1 MSSNK
6 GLLID
11 TMAAHTA
18 LHFIISV
25 LSDDQKKR
33 LENLV
38 TAASNH
44 PAEADVPDEI
54 KGYMKELHL
63 KVEEIIKIGM
73 GKAE

>member
-18 LHFIISV
+18 IQFIISV
-25 LSDDQKKR
+25 LSDEQKKR

-38 TAASNH
+38 TAASAL
-44 PAEADVPDEI
+44 PAEAEISDEI
-54 KGYMKELHL
+54 KSYMEEMHL
-63 KVEEIIKIGM
+63 KVQEMVKIGT
-73 GKAE
+73 GKTD